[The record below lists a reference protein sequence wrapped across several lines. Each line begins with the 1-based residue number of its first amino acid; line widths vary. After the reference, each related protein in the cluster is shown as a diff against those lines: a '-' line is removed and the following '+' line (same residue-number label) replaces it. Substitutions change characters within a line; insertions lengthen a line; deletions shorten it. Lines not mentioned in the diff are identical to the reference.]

1 MGLKIGICGMG
12 AFSRNFIALFKAH
25 PLVDEV
31 VLSDL
36 IPERAQE
43 RAAQFDNPRTFGS
56 LDALCE
62 SDVDAVVLMTQRQL
76 HGPQALQA
84 LNAGKHVY
92 SAVPIAQTVD
102 EVRDIVHSVE
112 RTRLI
117 YMTGETSTYMP
128 CTIYCRERYQKGD
141 FGRFVYSEGQY
152 FHDMRHFYDPFRRS
166 GGPKWKR
173 IAGLPPM
180 HYPTHSVSLTLS
192 VTGAHVTGVSCLG
205 VVDHHEDGIFRRGA
219 NLWNNVFSNET
230 ALMRT
235 SDGGAM
241 RINEF
246 RRIGWRGQAGGVLM
260 SLYGTKGCF
269 ETQANAQAWVS
280 IDPEAQVDL
289 TDLLKC
295 QNLPVTDATRSDEN
309 AVVLQEFHTGVSK
322 VHPVG
327 RLPETFHG
335 LPNGHFGSHQFLA
348 DDFVKAVATRTLPPN
363 HVWASARYCIPGLV
377 AHQSATN
384 NGVWTDVP
392 DLGDPPANWERLN
405 PEADLA

>member
-12 AFSRNFIALFKAH
+12 AFSRNFIALFQAH
-25 PLVDEV
+25 PLVSEI
-31 VLSDL
+31 VLADL
-36 IPERAQE
+36 IQERVEA
-43 RAAQFDNPRTFGS
+43 RAAQFGVARTCGS
-56 LDALCE
+56 LDALCD

-84 LNAGKHVY
+84 LSAGKHVY

-102 EVRDIVHSVE
+102 EVRDIVSAVE

-117 YMTGETSTYMP
+117 YMTGETSYYLP

-152 FHDMRHFYDPFRRS
+152 FHDMRHFYDPYRRS
-166 GGPKWKR
+166 GGPEWKR

-192 VTGAHVTGVSCLG
+192 VTGARVTGVSCLG
-205 VVDHHEDGIFRRGA
+205 VEDHHEDRIFRRGA
-219 NLWNNVFSNET
+219 NLWDNVFSNET
-230 ALMRT
+230 GLMRT
-235 SDGGAM
+235 SDGGVM

-246 RRIGWRGQAGGVLM
+246 RRIGWRGKAGGVLL
-260 SLYGTKGCF
+260 SLYGTDGCF
-269 ETQANAQAWVS
+269 ESQANAQAWVT
-280 IDPEAQVDL
+280 IEPEQQTDL
-289 TDLLKC
+289 TDLLRC
-295 QNLPVTDATRSDEN
+295 QNMPVTEQTRSDET
-309 AVVLQEFHTGVSK
+309 AVVLQEFHTGVSA

-363 HVWASARYCIPGLV
+363 HVWASARYCVPGLV
-377 AHQSATN
+377 AHRSAESH
-384 NGVWTDVP
+384 GAWMDVP
-392 DLGDPPANWERLN
+392 DFGDPPSRWKLLD
-405 PEADLA
+405 PEAV